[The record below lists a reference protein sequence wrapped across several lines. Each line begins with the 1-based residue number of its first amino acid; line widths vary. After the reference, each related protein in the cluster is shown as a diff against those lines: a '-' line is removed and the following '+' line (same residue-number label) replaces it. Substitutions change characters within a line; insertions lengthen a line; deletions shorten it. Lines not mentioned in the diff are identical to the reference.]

1 MIVYTLPV
9 SLYGAKLD
17 IALAHKGMD
26 AERRAPSGGSYRSA
40 EYRALVPTGTIPALE
55 HQGRVLAE
63 SDAIIEYLDEIGPP
77 PSLLPGDAAARARIR
92 FVSRLHD
99 LHVEPAVRAL
109 FGQIAPQSRDAAIV
123 SAALAR
129 LAERFDL
136 AERALD
142 PAPFA
147 AGPHFSLADCGWPP
161 TLCWAGGIATA
172 LGADVAPG
180 PKLAALAEALARVP
194 AVAAVMGRYRPAV
207 EGWIA
212 ARLAGG

>member
-1 MIVYTLPV
+1 MIVYTLPI

-17 IALAHKGMD
+17 IALAHKGMA
-26 AERRAPSGGSYRSA
+26 AERRAPPGGSYRSA
-40 EYRALVPTGTIPALE
+40 EYRALAPTGTIPALE

-63 SDAIIEYLDEIGPP
+63 TDAIIEYLDEIGPP
-77 PSLLPGDAAARARIR
+77 PSLLPGDAAARARVR

-109 FGQIAPQSRDAAIV
+109 FGHIAPGARDAA
-123 SAALAR
+123 AAAAGLDR
-129 LAERFDL
+129 LGERFEL

-147 AGPHFSLADCGWPP
+147 AGAHFSMADCGWPP
-161 TLCWAGGIATA
+161 TLCWAGAIARA
-172 LGADVAPG
+172 LGSPVAPG

-207 EGWIA
+207 EDWVA
-212 ARLAGG
+212 AKRAG